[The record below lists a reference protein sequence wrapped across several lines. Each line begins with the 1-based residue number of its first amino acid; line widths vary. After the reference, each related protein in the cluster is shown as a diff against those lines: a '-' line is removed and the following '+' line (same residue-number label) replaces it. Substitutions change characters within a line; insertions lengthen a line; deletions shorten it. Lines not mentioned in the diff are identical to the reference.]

1 MAKAKKDEATAVAE
15 KISELTPH
23 VETARRL
30 HDIILEAAPD
40 LQARLWYGMP
50 GYAKSKSSPVIC
62 FFRVDDGFMTFGLT
76 EKANLTPE
84 PESLVQLVESS
95 WFVNGMDEPTAKRVA
110 AIVKKA
116 AS

>member
-1 MAKAKKDEATAVAE
+1 MAKAKKDDAVAVLE
-15 KISELTPH
+15 KIEELTPH

-30 HDIILEAAPD
+30 HNVITETAPE

-50 GYAKSKSSPVIC
+50 GYAKTKNSPVLC

-84 PESLVQLVESS
+84 EDSPVQLVESS
-95 WFVNGMDEPTAKRVA
+95 WFVNGMDKPTAERIA
-110 AIVKKA
+110 AIVKRA
-116 AS
+116 TT